1 MANVNAFLEG
11 LVNYDKENIHPEV
24 IKAIAPYL
32 KDVEFEPGSHGEI
45 FDRFI
50 LFLLI
55 YCLIN

>member
-11 LVNYDKENIHPEV
+11 LINYDKENIHPEV

-32 KDVEFEPGSHGEI
+32 KDVEFEPGSNCKI
-45 FDRFI
+45 IDWFI
-50 LFLLI
+50 LILL